1 VTVKIILRNIAY
13 ASCAILYSACEKETS
28 MPEACSNDA
37 IMVRIITNQR
47 ATVQASQGNFYLVEQ
62 GAIDTRLVPCNL
74 AKEFQEDNLQV
85 TISGEVKA
93 TTSVPS
99 GPCCTENIIIL
110 KITR

>member
-1 VTVKIILRNIAY
+1 MILRNIAY
-13 ASCAILYSACEKETS
+13 ASFAILYSACEKETS
-28 MPEACSNDA
+28 IPEACSNDA
-37 IMVRIITNQR
+37 ITLRIITNQP
-47 ATVQASQGNFYLVEQ
+47 ATIKGSPGNFYLVEQ

-93 TTSVPS
+93 TTAVAS